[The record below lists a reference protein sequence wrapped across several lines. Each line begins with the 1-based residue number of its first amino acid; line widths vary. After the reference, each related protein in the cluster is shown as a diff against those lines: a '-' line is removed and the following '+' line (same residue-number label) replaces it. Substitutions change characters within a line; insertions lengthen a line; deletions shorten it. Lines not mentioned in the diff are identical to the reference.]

1 MLALAAVSW
10 GASAVTSKYALG
22 GIAFTDLLIVE
33 LVVGLSLLTGFGLVT
48 GNLRRTPRW
57 RLYAVLGLFEPALA
71 FALFD
76 AGLVHTGATDGALL
90 VALENVFAV
99 LIAVVFLRERPGAGL
114 YAALALGFG
123 GTVLVSAEGGST
135 GATIGGDLLVLG
147 GALTAGGFSAMARG
161 VAGRDHPVTVT
172 TYQFAFATLFALPLV
187 AASHSQLTH
196 ADASHLG
203 VAVATGVLGS
213 AVPFLLYNAAI
224 ASTAASRAAAV
235 LNLIPAFGVLF
246 AFVLLGERPGAVQLA
261 GGALIVVALALTG
274 GGDGDTEASAPGQ
287 VAPPT
292 PSVALPIT
300 SREERA
306 TAMP

>member
-1 MLALAAVSW
+1 MRSPRLMLSVAAVSW

-22 GIAFTDLLIVE
+22 GITYTDLLLVE
-33 LVVGLSLLTGFGLVT
+33 LVVGTLLLAGYAALT
-48 GNLRRTPRW
+48 GNLRRTPHW

-99 LIAVVFLRERPGAGL
+99 LIAVVVLHERPGAGL
-114 YAALALGFG
+114 FAALALGFG

-147 GALTAGGFSAMARG
+147 GALTAGAFAAMARG

-172 TYQFAFATLFALPLV
+172 TYQFIFATLFALPLI
-187 AASHSQLTH
+187 AASHSQLGN
-196 ADASHLG
+196 ADAGHLA

-224 ASTAASRAAAV
+224 ASTRASRAAIV
-235 LNLIPAFGVLF
+235 LNLIPVFGVLF
-246 AFVLLGERPGAVQLA
+246 AFVLLGERPGPIQLA

-274 GGDGDTEASAPGQ
+274 GDDGEIDAAAPGQ
-287 VAPPT
+287 LAPPT
-292 PSVALPIT
+292 ASA
-300 SREERA
+300 A
-306 TAMP
+306 